1 MSDQDVFENKPADQQ
16 IETVEKEQVAPST
29 TIDVFVDKL
38 MSIKREDGN
47 PKYDSLEK
55 ALDALAESQSYI
67 PQLQQENAGYKQQ
80 LELLSKKLTEAES
93 LESIVKRMNP
103 VEQEQ
108 PAATAVVST
117 PNQDDATVEQKI
129 EQLLSKREAEKIA
142 VANLTKVN
150 DALTGKFGDNVY
162 DVVTAKAKELGITN
176 DEFKLLAAKS
186 PSLVLGHFG
195 AAPTTPNPTSSS
207 VNMHNF
213 NTDKPRVGKPEKSLI
228 AGSGA
233 NDRVRAEYMRKIR
246 EEVYADLGVSE

>member
-16 IETVEKEQVAPST
+16 AEENKEQVAPSSQ
-29 TIDVFVDKL
+29 IDVFVDKL

-55 ALDALAESQSYI
+55 ALDALAESQAFI
-67 PQLQQENAGYKQQ
+67 PQLQQENATFKQQ
-80 LELLSKKLTEAES
+80 LEELTKKLTEAES
-93 LESIVKRMNP
+93 LESIAQRMNP

-108 PAATAVVST
+108 PTVTPVVST

-129 EQLLSKREAEKIA
+129 EQLLSKREAEQSA
-142 VANLTKVN
+142 LANLTKVN
-150 DALTGKFGDNVY
+150 DALKGKFGDKVH

-176 DEFKLLAAKS
+176 EEFKTLAAKS
-186 PSLVLGHFG
+186 PNLVLGHFG
-195 AAPTTPNPTSSS
+195 SPPSTPSPTSSS

-213 NTDKPRVGKPEKSLI
+213 QTEKPRVGAPEQSLI
-228 AGSGA
+228 SGSGA
-233 NDRVRAEYMRKIR
+233 NDRKRAEYMRKIK